1 MISVEKK
8 ESSSYLIS
16 LSPNSSL
23 VGIYRVIFL
32 ASITLV
38 CGGIATIFYFFGAA
52 LILPFA
58 GLELTI
64 LFIAFYLSFRW
75 SSKKEQ
81 IYISQDIVRI
91 EKGIKKAGYS
101 WEEFRTFTSFQVKR
115 NKDKSLRLSFRSKG
129 KYKVS
134 EIAKKMGG
142 GGHPFAA
149 AALVEG
155 EFSDVKSTVLNLMST
170 HISKYNEDNLS

>member
-1 MISVEKK
+1 LVSVDRRDN
-8 ESSSYLIS
+8 SNYIIS

-32 ASITLV
+32 ASITVV

-58 GLELTI
+58 GLELTL

-75 SSKKEQ
+75 SSKKEK
-81 IYISQDIVRI
+81 IYISHEIVKI
-91 EKGIKKAGYS
+91 EKGINKAEYL

-115 NKDKSLRLSFRSKG
+115 NKDKSIRMSFRSKG
-129 KYKVS
+129 K
-134 EIAKKMGG
+134 
-142 GGHPFAA
+142 
-149 AALVEG
+149 
-155 EFSDVKSTVLNLMST
+155 DVFVGDFL
-170 HISKYNEDNLS
+170 NEDDKILLKDSVTEIISELNQI

>member
-1 MISVEKK
+1 LVSVDKGDN
-8 ESSSYLIS
+8 SNYVIS

-75 SSKKEQ
+75 SSKKEK
-81 IYISQDIVRI
+81 IYISNEIVKI
-91 EKGIKKAGYS
+91 EKGINKAEYL

-115 NKDKSLRLSFRSKG
+115 NKDQSIRMSFRSKG
-129 KYKVS
+129 
-134 EIAKKMGG
+134 E
-142 GGHPFAA
+142 
-149 AALVEG
+149 
-155 EFSDVKSTVLNLMST
+155 DVFVGDFL
-170 HISKYNEDNLS
+170 NEDDKILLKDSVTEIIEELNRL

>member
-8 ESSSYLIS
+8 ESSNYLIS

-64 LFIAFYLSFRW
+64 LFVAFYLSFRW

-91 EKGIKKAGYS
+91 EKGINKAEYS
-101 WEEFRTFTSFQVKR
+101 WEEFRTFTSFQIKKE
-115 NKDKSLRLSFRSKG
+115 KDKTLRLSFKSKG
-129 KYKVS
+129 Q
-134 EIAKKMGG
+134 
-142 GGHPFAA
+142 
-149 AALVEG
+149 
-155 EFSDVKSTVLNLMST
+155 DVYFGDFL
-170 HISKYNEDNLS
+170 NEDDKNLLKDSIKDIIEELNAQIN

>member
-1 MISVEKK
+1 LVSVDRRNN
-8 ESSSYLIS
+8 SNYIIS

-32 ASITLV
+32 ASITAV

-75 SSKKEQ
+75 SSKKEK
-81 IYISQDIVRI
+81 IYISHEIVKI
-91 EKGIKKAGYS
+91 EKGINKAEYL
-101 WEEFRTFTSFQVKR
+101 WEEFRTFTSFQIKKE
-115 NKDKSLRLSFRSKG
+115 KDKTLRLSFKSKG
-129 KYKVS
+129 Q
-134 EIAKKMGG
+134 
-142 GGHPFAA
+142 
-149 AALVEG
+149 
-155 EFSDVKSTVLNLMST
+155 DVYFGDFL
-170 HISKYNEDNLS
+170 NEDDKNLLKDSIKDIIEELNAQIN

>member
-1 MISVEKK
+1 MVSVDKGDN
-8 ESSSYLIS
+8 SNYVIS

-23 VGIYRVIFL
+23 VGIYRFIFL

-38 CGGIATIFYFFGAA
+38 CGGIATIFYFFGAS

-75 SSKKEQ
+75 SSKKEK
-81 IYISQDIVRI
+81 IYISNEVVKI
-91 EKGIKKAGYS
+91 EKGINKAEYL

-115 NKDKSLRLSFRSKG
+115 NKDQSIRMSFRSKG
-129 KYKVS
+129 V
-134 EIAKKMGG
+134 
-142 GGHPFAA
+142 
-149 AALVEG
+149 
-155 EFSDVKSTVLNLMST
+155 DVFVGDFL
-170 HISKYNEDNLS
+170 NEDDKILLKDSVTEIIEELNRL

>member
-1 MISVEKK
+1 MVSVDKGDN
-8 ESSSYLIS
+8 SNYVIS

-38 CGGIATIFYFFGAA
+38 CGGIATIFYFFGAS

-75 SSKKEQ
+75 SSKKEK
-81 IYISQDIVRI
+81 IYISNEVVKI
-91 EKGIKKAGYS
+91 EKGINKAEYL

-115 NKDKSLRLSFRSKG
+115 NKDQSIRMSFRSKG
-129 KYKVS
+129 
-134 EIAKKMGG
+134 E
-142 GGHPFAA
+142 
-149 AALVEG
+149 
-155 EFSDVKSTVLNLMST
+155 DVFVGDFL
-170 HISKYNEDNLS
+170 NEDDKILLKDLVTEIIEELNQI